1 MGYRMRFGER
11 RAREGGFTY
20 IGLLVLIALIGFM
33 LAVAGQVAATTAQR
47 DREKQLLVVG
57 HAYRNA
63 IRRYV
68 ALNRHYPATLA
79 ELVESTSAGPQ
90 PAHYLRRLYPDP
102 MTRGADWVL
111 LPALGGGIVGVA
123 SSSNRVPLKHAG
135 FDDADFGFEDAK
147 TYADWTFIYD
157 PRLQQSQGQQGV
169 HGIAPSSQQSTP
181 N

>member
-1 MGYRMRFGER
+1 MRFGER

-20 IGLLVLIALIGFM
+20 IGLLVLVALIGFM
-33 LAVAGQVAATTAQR
+33 LAVAGEVAATAAQR
-47 DREKQLLVVG
+47 EREKQLLVVG

-68 ALNRHYPATLA
+68 LHNRHYPATLA
-79 ELVESTSAGPQ
+79 DLVGSTTDGPL

-102 MTRGADWVL
+102 MTQGADWVL
-111 LPALGGGIVGVA
+111 VPALGGGIVGIA

-147 TYADWTFIYD
+147 TYADWMFIFD
-157 PRLQQSQGQQGV
+157 PRLQRPQGQQGV
-169 HGIAPSSQQSTP
+169 HGIVPSSQ
-181 N
+181 